1 MRIKFASLFTLAAL
15 MLATTQAGA
24 QSLVDGSA
32 EDGKNKAL
40 TCTACHG
47 AEGNSANPLWPN
59 IAGQHASYT
68 EGQLHAF
75 KSGVRVNALMSAQA
89 MMLSDQDMKDLAVY
103 YEGLPGA
110 VQAVADPDLVPRGE
124 ALYRGGNSEKGVPA
138 CIGCHGPTG
147 RGNPAA
153 LYPALQGQHAAYT
166 AKTLQDYASG
176 ERKSD
181 RKIQIMRTIAGKLS
195 QEDID
200 ALASYVQGL
209 R

>member
-1 MRIKFASLFTLAAL
+1 MKINFATLLTLASLS
-15 MLATTQAGA
+15 LATTQVQA

-32 EDGKNKAL
+32 EDGKAKAL
-40 TCTACHG
+40 TCSACHG

-59 IAGQHASYT
+59 IAGQHAPYI
-68 EGQLHAF
+68 EVQLHAF
-75 KSGVRVNALMSAQA
+75 KNGDRVNALMSGQA
-89 MMLSDQDMKDLAVY
+89 MMLSDQDMADLAVY
-103 YEGLPGA
+103 FEGMPTA
-110 VQAVADPDLVPRGE
+110 VQAVADPDLVARGQ
-124 ALYRGGNSEKGVPA
+124 ALYQGGNSEKSIPA

-181 RKIQIMRTIAGKLS
+181 GKTQIMRTIAGKLS
-195 QEDID
+195 QEDIE

>member
-1 MRIKFASLFTLAAL
+1 MKINLAPLFALAVLA
-15 MLATTQAGA
+15 LATTQAGA

-32 EDGKNKAL
+32 EDGKSKAL

-59 IAGQHASYT
+59 IAGQHASYIET
-68 EGQLHAF
+68 QLNAF
-75 KSGVRVNALMSAQA
+75 KNGDRQNALMSAQA
-89 MMLSDQDMKDLAVY
+89 MMLSDEDMANLAVY
-103 YEGLPGA
+103 FEGLAGA

-124 ALYRGGNSEKGVPA
+124 ALYRGGNSDKGIPA

-176 ERKSD
+176 ERKSVG
-181 RKIQIMRTIAGKLS
+181 KVQIMAAIAGKLS
-195 QEDID
+195 SEDID

>member
-1 MRIKFASLFTLAAL
+1 MKIKLASLFAITGLALAA
-15 MLATTQAGA
+15 TQVQAD
-24 QSLVDGSA
+24 SLVDGSI
-32 EDGKNKAL
+32 EDGKAKSL
-40 TCTACHG
+40 TCSACHG
-47 AEGNSANPLWPN
+47 PEGNSVSPMWPN
-59 IAGQHASYT
+59 IAGQNAPYLLT
-68 EGQLHAF
+68 QLKAF
-75 KSGVRVNALMSAQA
+75 KDGSRTDPLMSAQA
-89 MMLSDQDMKDLAVY
+89 MMLSDEDMANLAVY
-103 YEGLPGA
+103 FEGLAGA

-124 ALYRGGNSEKGVPA
+124 ALYRGGNSDKGIPA

-176 ERKSD
+176 ERKSVG
-181 RKIQIMRTIAGKLS
+181 KVQIMAAIAGKLS
-195 QEDID
+195 SEDID